1 MTTVVGVDGCAGAW
15 VAAVLGPGTA
25 LRLHWCAD
33 IEVVVGLARGAGAT
47 VIGIDMPIGLPD
59 DAPRPS
65 DRAARVLLG
74 PRRSTL
80 FPTPVRAVLDAD
92 DYPDALARSRAAC
105 GRGLS
110 KQAWNLVPAI
120 RAVRSAALAAHRGDG
135 PRFVEVHPE
144 TSFTVM
150 AGRPL
155 AAKRLPEGVAAR
167 VEALAGAL
175 GDSGLSPE
183 GLRDPVGLVQPAANV
198 LGPDGDAAQGPAGDA
213 ASAMGR
219 FGVDDVL
226 DALAGAWSA
235 RRYALGQATVL
246 GDGVDADGLPLT
258 LVV

>member
-1 MTTVVGVDGCAGAW
+1 MSDPTVVGVDGSAGAW
-15 VAAVLGPGTA
+15 VAAVLGSGAAPR
-25 LRLHWCAD
+25 LRWCAD
-33 IEVVVGLARGAGAT
+33 IDVVLRLAAAVGAT
-47 VIGIDMPIGLPD
+47 VIGTDMPIGLPE

-65 DRAARVLLG
+65 DRAARLLLG

-80 FPTPVRAVLDAD
+80 FPTPMRTVLDAV
-92 DYPDALARSRAAC
+92 DYPDALARSRAVS

-120 RAVRSAALAAHRGDG
+120 RQVRTAALAAQRSGG

-155 AAKRLPEGVAAR
+155 APKRSSEGVAER
-167 VEALAGAL
+167 IEVLAEAL
-175 GDSGLSPE
+175 GDTGLVAE
-183 GLRDPVGLVQPAANV
+183 ALRDPVGLVRRAETAA
-198 LGPDGDAAQGPAGDA
+198 GAADGSADEAAV
-213 ASAMGR
+213 AMGR

-226 DALAGAWSA
+226 DALAAAWSA

>member
-1 MTTVVGVDGCAGAW
+1 VGVDGSAGAW
-15 VAAVLGPGTA
+15 VAAVLGADAPPT
-25 LRLHWCAD
+25 LRWCCD
-33 IEVVVGLARGAGAT
+33 IDAVVGLAVGVGAT

-80 FPTPVRAVLDAD
+80 FPTPMRAVLDAV
-92 DYPDALARSRAAC
+92 DYPDALARSRAVS

-120 RAVRSAALAAHRGDG
+120 RQVRTAALAAQHSGG
-135 PRFVEVHPE
+135 QRFVEVHPE

-155 AAKRLPEGVAAR
+155 ASKRTPEGVAER
-167 VEALAGAL
+167 VAALVAAL
-175 GDSGLSPE
+175 GESGLVAH
-183 GLRDPVGLVQPAANV
+183 GLRDPVGLVCPAEDTETAE
-198 LGPDGDAAQGPAGDA
+198 GAADARADDAAA
-213 ASAMGR
+213 AMGR

-226 DALAGAWSA
+226 DALAAAWSA
-235 RRYALGQATVL
+235 RRYALGEATVL
-246 GDGVDADGLPLT
+246 GDGVDADGLPMT
-258 LVV
+258 LAV

>member
-1 MTTVVGVDGCAGAW
+1 MIAPTVVGVDGSAGAW
-15 VAAVLGPGTA
+15 VAAVLGAGPA
-25 LRLHWCAD
+25 PRLRWCAD
-33 IEVVVGLARGAGAT
+33 IDVVVGLAIGVGAT

-65 DRAARVLLG
+65 DRAARALLG

-80 FPTPVRAVLDAD
+80 FPTPMRTVLDAV
-92 DYPDALARSRAAC
+92 DYPDALTRSRAVS

-120 RAVRSAALAAHRGDG
+120 RQVRAAALAAHRSGG

-155 AAKRLPEGVAAR
+155 SPKRTPEGVAER
-167 VEALAGAL
+167 VGALVGAL
-175 GDSGLSPE
+175 GDTGLVAE
-183 GLRDPVGLVQPAANV
+183 ALRDPVGLVRRAETAAGAADAQP
-198 LGPDGDAAQGPAGDA
+198 GDAPA
-213 ASAMGR
+213 AMGR

-226 DALAGAWSA
+226 DALAAAWST
-235 RRYALGQATVL
+235 RRYAMGRATVL

-258 LVV
+258 LAV